1 MSGLIHY
8 FKKNYF
14 HSQRA
19 GDFFFKKENKI
30 FTPIGRE
37 ILFFWQIKYI
47 FSLPK
52 TERNENPRPKKKSPA
67 HWAVD
72 CPPPVLILE
81 TYINEQNF
89 VVVHNNFLV

>member
-1 MSGLIHY
+1 MSGLILLL
-8 FKKNYF
+8 KLLLNSGLIILRRIIF

-19 GDFFFKKENKI
+19 GDYFFKKENKI

-52 TERNENPRPKKKSPA
+52 T
-67 HWAVD
+67 
-72 CPPPVLILE
+72 
-81 TYINEQNF
+81 
-89 VVVHNNFLV
+89 